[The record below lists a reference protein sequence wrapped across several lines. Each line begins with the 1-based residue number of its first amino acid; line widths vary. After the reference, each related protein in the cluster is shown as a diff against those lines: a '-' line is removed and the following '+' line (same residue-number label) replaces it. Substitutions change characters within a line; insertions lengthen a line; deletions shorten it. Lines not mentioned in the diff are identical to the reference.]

1 MRGDAGKHFRELEGK
16 KPADL
21 QNGELGFRL
30 EPEFALGIERV
41 RRCEPELLVFL
52 ERSETA
58 GFYLA
63 NLSSEEA
70 AARLEEDLM
79 AELPDAAATQMEI
92 IEKLAELPCCLLQ
105 YGGRPQVVA
114 KKLAQ
119 HFERF
124 R

>member
-1 MRGDAGKHFRELEGK
+1 
-16 KPADL
+16 
-21 QNGELGFRL
+21 
-30 EPEFALGIERV
+30 
-41 RRCEPELLVFL
+41 
-52 ERSETA
+52 
-58 GFYLA
+58 
-63 NLSSEEA
+63 
-70 AARLEEDLM
+70 M

-114 KKLAQ
+114 KKLAP